1 MVVKNIPRG
10 DMMSNLQLKLEALL
24 EDVNREDG
32 FTLRFIS
39 NFTNTLFLPIK
50 WLGIPFVVYL
60 LFEVMRW

>member
-1 MVVKNIPRG
+1 
-10 DMMSNLQLKLEALL
+10 MSNLQLKLEALL

-39 NFTNTLFLPIK
+39 KFTNTLFLPIK
-50 WLGIPFVVYL
+50 WMGIPFVVYL